1 MTLKKGENFK
11 MAAFDF
17 AGWATKNDIKCSDGR
32 TIRKNAFKDDDGK
45 KVPLVFAHNHDDP
58 EMVLG
63 HAILRNRKD
72 GVWAECYFNNTPKA
86 QVSKELVKHGDLASL
101 SIYANKL
108 KQSPNRDVIHG
119 SIKEVSLVLAGAN
132 PGALIEFPMIAHGD
146 DYDWNY
152 DEATIS
158 CHIEGL
164 FLMHDDFD
172 EEDETEETEEVIE
185 HEDEVEEESKD
196 SEETL
201 EHAEESKE
209 NKEDTKVAD
218 TENKGSGK
226 TIGEVF
232 DTLNEDQKTAVY
244 AIIGQAIEDANGG
257 SNEEDD
263 DVKHNL
269 FDTDDAYEGGEILSH
284 EEIQEVFADAKR
296 LGSLKEA
303 CLAHS
308 IDTTGMETATGTQT
322 YGFNDASMLYPEYK
336 SLNNPPEWIKR
347 NTEWVSQVI
356 GGATKTPF
364 SRIKSLYANIT
375 ENDARARGYMKGGLK
390 KEEVFTT
397 LKRVTGPCTIYKKQK
412 LDRDDILDITD
423 FDIVPWIKS
432 EMEVMLDEE
441 LARAI
446 LIGDGR
452 DPLSEDK
459 IKEDCIRPI
468 ATDVPLFNVK
478 VDVEVEAGAT
488 GAEKADAIMEAILRG
503 RKNYKGSGNPTFF
516 TTEDWL
522 TEMLLLKDG
531 IGHRLFKTEQELAT
545 ALRVSK
551 ITTVEVM
558 EGQKIDSKDL
568 VGVIV
573 NMKDYN
579 LGNDKNAAKGL
590 FDDFD
595 IDYNQYKY
603 LIETRRSGALVKP
616 YSAMTVTLSVAQG

>member
-1 MTLKKGENFK
+1 
-11 MAAFDF
+11 MAAYDF
-17 AGWATKNDIKCSDGR
+17 AGWATKNDIRCADGH
-32 TIRKNAFKDDDGK
+32 TIRRDAFKDDDGK
-45 KVPLVFAHNHDDP
+45 KVPLVFNHNHEEP
-58 EMVLG
+58 EMILG
-63 HAILRNRKD
+63 HAILRNKKD
-72 GVWAECYFNNTPKA
+72 GVWAECYFNNTEKA
-86 QVSKELVKHGDLASL
+86 QLTKELVRHGDLGSL

-108 KQSPNRDVIHG
+108 TQSKNKDIVHG
-119 SIKEVSLVLAGAN
+119 TIREVSLVLAGAN
-132 PGALIEFPMIAHGD
+132 PGAVIEFPMIMHSD
-146 DYDWNY
+146 DSYDINEE
-152 DEATIS
+152 EALIK
-158 CHIEGL
+158 CNI
-164 FLMHDDFD
+164 
-172 EEDETEETEEVIE
+172 EEDFVVSHSDDLEEEIEEYNEEVTETEEIE
-185 HEDEVEEESKD
+185 EVEE
-196 SEETL
+196 TI
-201 EHAEESKE
+201 EHADSGNKTQEE
-209 NKEDTKVAD
+209 TKVAD
-218 TENKGSGK
+218 EAKKTEESEK

-232 DTLNEDQKTAVY
+232 DTLNEEQKTAVY
-244 AIIGQAIEDANGG
+244 AIIGTIIDPTLEDAKGG
-257 SNEEDD
+257 SNDKEDS

-269 FDTDDAYEGGEILSH
+269 FDTDDQYEGGEVLSQ
-284 EEIQEVFADAKR
+284 EEIQQVFADAKR

-303 CLAHS
+303 CIQHS
-308 IDTTGMETATGTQT
+308 IDTTGMETAVGQQT
-322 YGFNDASMLYPEYK
+322 YGFNDVDMLLPEYK

-347 NTEWVSQVI
+347 NTEWVSSVI
-356 GGATKTPF
+356 NGASKTPF

-375 ENDARARGYMKGGLK
+375 EDDARARGYMKGGLK

-452 DPLSEDK
+452 DNLSEDK

-468 ATDVPLFNVK
+468 AKDVPLFNIQVP
-478 VDVEVEAGAT
+478 VQVEAGAT
-488 GAEKADAIMEAILRG
+488 GAEKADAVIEGILRA
-503 RKNYKGSGNPTFF
+503 RKNYKGSGNPTLY

-522 TEMLLLKDG
+522 TELLLLKDG
-531 IGHRLFKTEQELAT
+531 IGHRLYKTEAELAT

-551 ITTVEVM
+551 IVTVEVM

-579 LGNDKNAAKGL
+579 LGNDKNAAKGI

-603 LIETRRSGALVKP
+603 LIETRRSGALVRP
-616 YSAMTVTLSVAQG
+616 FSAMTVTISTAAQANG